1 MSVNISA
8 RRIPFNIPKSFIAPT
23 PQPSELIES
32 TLVRAA
38 RLNGL
43 DDSGGF
49 VSVGRAL
56 KSDKI
61 VLAIAERLLP
71 GSASDLLLKHTLIPL
86 QQAFVR
92 EATYQNHGRD
102 WAFSSHHTSTVVAPI
117 DPRHCP
123 RCLEEDLDWHGF
135 SFYRRHHQIHA
146 VTVCGKH
153 ATPLIETQG
162 TEWRLLPSD
171 PQYKHLPFSALPG
184 NENVPIAHKFR
195 AVAEDLLELKCPI
208 PVRDVSDKL
217 RAMAAAKGFKFME
230 PSKVHPESFGYAFL
244 QRTDPDAKW
253 CRQLL
258 ERRSPGQEP
267 ANPAAILNRAL
278 YGQASGPFAYIL
290 AALLLAPGVESA
302 LTVLVPS
309 AAP

>member
-1 MSVNISA
+1 MSADLSS
-8 RRIPFNIPKSFIAPT
+8 RRLPFKIPKSFIAPT

-32 TLVRAA
+32 TLIRAA

-43 DDSGGF
+43 EDSGGF
-49 VSVGRAL
+49 WPSGRTL
-56 KSDKI
+56 KGDKS

-71 GSASDLLLKHTLIPL
+71 GSGSDLLLRHTLIPL

-92 EATYQNHGRD
+92 EATYQSHGRA
-102 WAFSSHHTSTVVAPI
+102 WAFSPHPTSTVIVPI
-117 DPRHCP
+117 EPRHCP
-123 RCLEEDLDWHGF
+123 RCLEDDLDWHGF
-135 SFYRRHHQIHA
+135 SFYRRHHQIFG
-146 VTVCGKH
+146 VTVCGQH

-162 TEWRLLPSD
+162 SEWRLLPSD
-171 PQYKHLPFSALPG
+171 PKYKNLPFHVLP
-184 NENVPIAHKFR
+184 ENDDTPIAHKFR
-195 AVAEDLLELKCPI
+195 AVTEDLLDLKCPV

-217 RAMAAAKGFKFME
+217 RSMAAAKGFKFVE

-258 ERRSPGQEP
+258 ERRSPAQEP